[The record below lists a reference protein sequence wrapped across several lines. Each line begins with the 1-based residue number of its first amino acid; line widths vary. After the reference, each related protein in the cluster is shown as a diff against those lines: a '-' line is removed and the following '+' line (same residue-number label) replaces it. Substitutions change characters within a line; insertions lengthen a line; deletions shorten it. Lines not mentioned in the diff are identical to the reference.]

1 MEAPR
6 WQRQKRKSTTPTQ
19 SIRQNYTSV
28 YSFACDVVAMPKRR
42 YCVEQPPSMA
52 VYAMLNVPH
61 GMEYPARMPVVP
73 NRNEF
78 FALQKTRS
86 QKCTRMYIFDE
97 VVAVDIGGYPRGRII
112 EIFGPESSGKTTLA
126 LHIGKIEPNAIFFT
140 GLTKWKIKIFQQ
152 QKQLKTM
159 SFIRSILTFKK
170 R

>member
-1 MEAPR
+1 MIL
-6 WQRQKRKSTTPTQ
+6 QGFSMNGKSTTPTQ

-28 YSFACDVVAMPKRR
+28 YSFACDVVAMPKHR

-61 GMEYPARMPVVP
+61 GMGYPARMPVVP

-97 VVAVDIGGYPRGRII
+97 VVAVGFNTLCYDASVGVLNPRII
-112 EIFGPESSGKTTLA
+112 KS
-126 LHIGKIEPNAIFFT
+126 
-140 GLTKWKIKIFQQ
+140 
-152 QKQLKTM
+152 
-159 SFIRSILTFKK
+159 
-170 R
+170 

>member
-1 MEAPR
+1 MNIFRDSAVNA
-6 WQRQKRKSTTPTQ
+6 KSTTPTQ

-28 YSFACDVVAMPKRR
+28 YSFACDVVAMPKHR

-61 GMEYPARMPVVP
+61 GMGYPARMPVVP

-97 VVAVDIGGYPRGRII
+97 VVAVG
-112 EIFGPESSGKTTLA
+112 FNTLCYDA
-126 LHIGKIEPNAIFFT
+126 SVGVLNPPHE
-140 GLTKWKIKIFQQ
+140 
-152 QKQLKTM
+152 
-159 SFIRSILTFKK
+159 
-170 R
+170 

>member
-1 MEAPR
+1 
-6 WQRQKRKSTTPTQ
+6 
-19 SIRQNYTSV
+19 
-28 YSFACDVVAMPKRR
+28 MPKHR

-61 GMEYPARMPVVP
+61 GMGYPARMPVVP

-97 VVAVDIGGYPRGRII
+97 VVAVGFNTLCYDAKRRGIKPSARIKFRSVFFRRSENTLGIQGRFRRI
-112 EIFGPESSGKTTLA
+112 EAVQLFEPQHSEA
-126 LHIGKIEPNAIFFT
+126 LVEQPLYF
-140 GLTKWKIKIFQQ
+140 L
-152 QKQLKTM
+152 
-159 SFIRSILTFKK
+159 R

>member
-1 MEAPR
+1 MFE
-6 WQRQKRKSTTPTQ
+6 STTPTQ

-28 YSFACDVVAMPKRR
+28 YSFACDVVAMPKHR

-61 GMEYPARMPVVP
+61 GMGYPARMPVVP

-97 VVAVDIGGYPRGRII
+97 VVAVG
-112 EIFGPESSGKTTLA
+112 FNTLMLDA
-126 LHIGKIEPNAIFFT
+126 AYEY
-140 GLTKWKIKIFQQ
+140 
-152 QKQLKTM
+152 
-159 SFIRSILTFKK
+159 
-170 R
+170 

>member
-1 MEAPR
+1 MSILCLTIRYLREDLAPHIQEYYASMPETYPDFKGG
-6 WQRQKRKSTTPTQ
+6 WQPHQGFSMNGKSTTPTQ

-28 YSFACDVVAMPKRR
+28 YSFACDVVAMPKHR

-61 GMEYPARMPVVP
+61 GMGYPARMPVVP

-97 VVAVDIGGYPRGRII
+97 VVA
-112 EIFGPESSGKTTLA
+112 SGLIPFLTLLMCA
-126 LHIGKIEPNAIFFT
+126 LT
-140 GLTKWKIKIFQQ
+140 LC
-152 QKQLKTM
+152 L
-159 SFIRSILTFKK
+159 
-170 R
+170 

>member
-1 MEAPR
+1 MTK
-6 WQRQKRKSTTPTQ
+6 KRMCQWKMYNVRSRSAKPSVCRRSPTISRLCLLKSTTPTQ

-28 YSFACDVVAMPKRR
+28 YSFACDVVAMPKHR

-61 GMEYPARMPVVP
+61 GMGYPAQMPVVP

-97 VVAVDIGGYPRGRII
+97 VVAVGFNTLCYDASVGVLNPR
-112 EIFGPESSGKTTLA
+112 TN
-126 LHIGKIEPNAIFFT
+126 KISHRR
-140 GLTKWKIKIFQQ
+140 K
-152 QKQLKTM
+152 
-159 SFIRSILTFKK
+159 
-170 R
+170 